1 MQANK
6 SSKRSISLI
15 GMAGAGKST
24 ISNEL
29 AKIIDYEIIDSDF
42 FIEKEY
48 GQSLQNILDNKGYL
62 KLREIE
68 EDILLKINF
77 NKIILST
84 G

>member
-48 GQSLQNILDNKGYL
+48 GQSLQNI
-62 KLREIE
+62 
-68 EDILLKINF
+68 F
-77 NKIILST
+77 
-84 G
+84 

>member
-24 ISNEL
+24 ISKEL

-48 GQSLQNILDNKGYL
+48 GQSC
-62 KLREIE
+62 
-68 EDILLKINF
+68 LLYTSPSPRDRYI
-77 NKIILST
+77 SRMPSSA
-84 G
+84 